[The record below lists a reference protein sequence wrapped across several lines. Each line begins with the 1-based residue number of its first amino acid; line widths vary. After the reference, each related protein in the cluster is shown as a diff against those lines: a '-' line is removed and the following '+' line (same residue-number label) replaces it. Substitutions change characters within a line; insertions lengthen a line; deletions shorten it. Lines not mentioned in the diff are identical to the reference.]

1 MKIENLSEW
10 LSGLTRRLTQYDDTD
25 IILDS
30 ILTEAR
36 SLCGADAGTI
46 YLVEADML
54 VFAYTHNATLFPV
67 ETAYKYAYANAR
79 IPITESSIAGYC
91 ALRRRNV
98 NLHNVRHLPE
108 GVPFSFNDSF
118 DRHTGYCTVSMLALP
133 LIGRG
138 AEVRGVM
145 QLINRMGPGGPV
157 SFDLEMENLLG
168 LLAVQASQALERGLL
183 IGDMLNRMQA
193 MAALNDPLETGPHAR
208 RVGAIAAEVY
218 QRWAEK
224 QGVPLDERRQFRA
237 YLRLAAS
244 MHDLGKVAIPR
255 EILKKK
261 GSLTPE
267 EFRIMQRHCAEGAKL
282 FDAITADGAGMARDI
297 ILHHHQ
303 KWNGMGY
310 TGDPDTPVLKGDDI
324 PLAARITAVAD
335 VFDALVS
342 PRCYKPAWSW
352 EEALDIL
359 QRDAGTHFDPM
370 VVDAF
375 MDIQDLV
382 RRIFERFPDVTP
394 AGQQSCEAVP
404 PAVDAG

>member
-1 MKIENLSEW
+1 MKIESLSEW

-25 IILDS
+25 VILDS

-36 SLCGADAGTI
+36 NLCGADAGTI
-46 YLVEADML
+46 YLVEKETL
-54 VFAYTHNATLFPV
+54 VFSYTHNATLFPV

-79 IPITESSIAGYC
+79 IPMTETSIAGYC
-91 ALRRRNV
+91 ALYRRNV
-98 NLHNVRHLPE
+98 NLPDVRQMPAGLP
-108 GVPFSFNDSF
+108 FKFNDSF
-118 DRHTGYCTVSMLALP
+118 DLNSGYRTVSMLAMP
-133 LIGRG
+133 LTGRG
-138 AEVRGVM
+138 AVVRGVM
-145 QLINRMGPGGPV
+145 QLINCMGPDGPIP
-157 SFDLEMENLLG
+157 FDVEKENLLG
-168 LLAVQASQALERGLL
+168 LLSVQASQALERGLL
-183 IGDMLNRMQA
+183 IGDMLSRMQA
-193 MAALNDPLETGPHAR
+193 MAALNDPLETGAHAR

-224 QGVPLDERRQFRA
+224 KGVPLDERRQFRA

-261 GSLTPE
+261 GKLTPDE
-267 EFRIMQRHCAEGAKL
+267 YQIMQRHCAEGAKL
-282 FDAITADGAGMARDI
+282 FDAITVDGAGMARDI

-303 KWNGMGY
+303 KWNGQGY
-310 TGDPDTPVLKGDDI
+310 TGEPDIPTLSGEAI

-342 PRCYKPAWSW
+342 PRCYKPAWPW
-352 EEALDIL
+352 ERAVAMLLHDS
-359 QRDAGTHFDPM
+359 GTHFDPL

-382 RRIFERFPDVTP
+382 RRIYERFPDAPADLVTACVTDTP
-394 AGQQSCEAVP
+394 Q
-404 PAVDAG
+404 